1 MRNRSETRG
10 IEGVSMRCDSCGTGV
25 VQSNKVLR
33 MRVRLRS
40 YIIFFP
46 SSLSL
51 SPHTLSHRAARKNQA
66 LGGHPSAVKKCWS
79 TVSGGGATPV
89 RRHSTVK
96 LARRRHALGVS

>member
-51 SPHTLSHRAARKNQA
+51 SLHTLSLTGRRGRTKPWAGTQA
-66 LGGHPSAVKKCWS
+66 P
-79 TVSGGGATPV
+79 
-89 RRHSTVK
+89 
-96 LARRRHALGVS
+96 